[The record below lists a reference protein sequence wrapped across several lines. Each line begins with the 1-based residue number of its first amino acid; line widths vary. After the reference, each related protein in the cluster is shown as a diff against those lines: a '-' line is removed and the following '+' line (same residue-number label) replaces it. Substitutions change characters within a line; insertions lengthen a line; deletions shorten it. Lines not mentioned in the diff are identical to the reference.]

1 MLTFLEFDGICV
13 YISMGLKGHGGS
25 SSNNLFD
32 MGVISM
38 HKRSY
43 SFPDKREFQENK
55 LDHTHESSDCLKMDT
70 KHFRSS
76 TSMKTKPLPNA
87 EARKSLRQE
96 ILQLEK
102 RLQNQV
108 AIRGVL
114 EKALGYNS
122 ISLDIGND
130 VSIPKSA
137 TELIKDISVLEL
149 EVGHLEQYLL
159 SLYRQAFDQQVTSTP
174 PFKGDGGPISP
185 KTSPGEK
192 TEVISGV
199 NVMSNM
205 EKPSFRSDFQSIK
218 NPQKDLNDLDG
229 EDRLIES
236 GVFRCRS
243 FLSEHSTLSAQ
254 TSPPAEPLGRD
265 VRACYSQPL
274 SMMEYG
280 QNTSSN
286 IISLAEHLG
295 TRISDHVPET
305 PNKLAEDMIRCISD
319 IYCKL
324 ANPPLSSHGLS
335 SPASTS
341 SSMSAFSP
349 KDHSGMWSPGLRK
362 YSSLDERLD
371 NPFHVQGL
379 KEFSGPYST
388 MVEVQY
394 IYRNDKKLAEVEH
407 MLQNFRFLI
416 SRLEEIDPKKM
427 THSEKLAFWINVHNA
442 LMMHAY
448 LAYGIPRNNVKRL
461 FILLK
466 AAYNIGG
473 RVVSV
478 NLIQS
483 SILGCQMSRPVQWL
497 RLLLSSKSKFKSG
510 VERQAYS
517 IDHPEPL
524 LHFALCSGSH
534 SDPAVRVYTPK
545 TIAQELEAA
554 KDEYIRA
561 TLGVSRDYKILL
573 PKIVETFAK
582 DSDLCPTGIVEMVQ
596 KSLPQSVRKS
606 LKKCQTSK
614 SKKIIQWVPHN
625 FNFRYLISNDLEK

>member
-1 MLTFLEFDGICV
+1 
-13 YISMGLKGHGGS
+13 MGLKGHGGTGT
-25 SSNNLFD
+25 SSNNMFD
-32 MGVISM
+32 MGVVSM
-38 HKRSY
+38 HKRSQ
-43 SFPDKREFQENK
+43 SFPDKSDLLGNK
-55 LDHTHESSDCLKMDT
+55 SDYVHETSDCSKMDM
-70 KHFRSS
+70 KHLQSS
-76 TSMKTKPLPNA
+76 TSLKPKPLPNA
-87 EARKSLRQE
+87 EVRNLLRQE

-114 EKALGYNS
+114 EQALGYKS
-122 ISLDIGND
+122 ISNDIGNE
-130 VSIPKSA
+130 VSIPKPA
-137 TELIKDISVLEL
+137 TELIKEISVLEL

-159 SLYRQAFDQQVTSTP
+159 SLYRQAFDQQVTSTSP
-174 PFKGDGGPISP
+174 SMKDGGPKSP
-185 KTSPGEK
+185 KTSAKEK
-192 TEVISGV
+192 SEVRSRV
-199 NVMSNM
+199 STMSNM
-205 EKPSFRSDFQSIK
+205 EKPSPRSTCI
-218 NPQKDLNDLDG
+218 NPQKDLNDLGG
-229 EDRLIES
+229 EDRLVES
-236 GVFRCRS
+236 GVYRCRS
-243 FLSEHSTLSAQ
+243 FLAQHSTLSSQ
-254 TSPPAEPLGRD
+254 NSPLAESLGRD

-280 QNTSSN
+280 QNTASN

-305 PNKLAEDMIRCISD
+305 PNKLAEDMIQCISD

-324 ANPPLSSHGLS
+324 ADPPVLDHGLS
-335 SPASTS
+335 SPTSSS

-349 KDHSGMWSPGLRK
+349 KDHSGMWSPGLKK

-448 LAYGIPRNNVKRL
+448 LAYGIPQNNVKRL

-473 RVVSV
+473 HIVSA

-483 SILGCQMSRPVQWL
+483 SILGCRMSRPGQWL

-510 VERQAYS
+510 DERQAYS
-517 IDHPEPL
+517 IEHPEPL

-545 TIAQELEAA
+545 SIAKELEAA

-561 TLGVSRDYKILL
+561 TFGVSKDHKILL
-573 PKIVETFAK
+573 PKIVESFAK
-582 DSDLCPTGIVEMVQ
+582 DSDLCTTGIVEMIQ

-606 LKKCQTSK
+606 IKKCQMSK
-614 SKKIIQWVPHN
+614 SKKIIQWVPYN
-625 FNFRYLISNDLEK
+625 YNFRYLISKDLEK

>member
-1 MLTFLEFDGICV
+1 
-13 YISMGLKGHGGS
+13 MGLKGHGGT
-25 SSNNLFD
+25 SSNNMFD
-32 MGVISM
+32 MGVISL
-38 HKRSY
+38 HKRSQ
-43 SFPDKREFQENK
+43 SLPDKSGLQENK
-55 LDHTHESSDCLKMDT
+55 LDHTHKTSYCSKMDM
-70 KHFRSS
+70 KHLKSG
-76 TSMKTKPLPNA
+76 TSIKTKPLPIA
-87 EARKSLRQE
+87 EVRNSLRQE

-114 EKALGYNS
+114 EKALGYGS
-122 ISLDIGND
+122 ISHDIGNEI
-130 VSIPKSA
+130 SIPKPA
-137 TELIKDISVLEL
+137 TELIKEISVLEL

-159 SLYRQAFDQQVTSTP
+159 SLYRQAFDEQVTSTSP
-174 PFKGDGGPISP
+174 SMKEGVPKAP
-185 KTSPGEK
+185 KTSLRGK
-192 TEVISGV
+192 SEVMSGV
-199 NVMSNM
+199 DIMSNI
-205 EKPSFRSDFQSIK
+205 EKPSLRSNCRSII
-218 NPQKDLNDLDG
+218 NPQEDLNGLGG
-229 EDRLIES
+229 EDRLVES
-236 GVFRCRS
+236 GVYRCHS
-243 FLSEHSTLSAQ
+243 FLSQPSTLSAQ
-254 TSPPAEPLGRD
+254 TSPPEEPLGRD

-295 TRISDHVPET
+295 TRISDHVPDT
-305 PNKLAEDMIRCISD
+305 PNKLSEDMIQCISD

-324 ANPPLSSHGLS
+324 ADPPLSNQGLL
-335 SPASTS
+335 SPTS
-341 SSMSAFSP
+341 SSSSISAYSP

-394 IYRNDKKLAEVEH
+394 ICRDDKKLVEVEH

-448 LAYGIPRNNVKRL
+448 LAYGIPQNNVKRL
-461 FILLK
+461 LVLLK
-466 AAYNIGG
+466 AAYNVGG
-473 RVVSV
+473 HIVSA
-478 NLIQS
+478 NLIQI
-483 SILGCQMSRPVQWL
+483 SILRCRMSRPGQWF
-497 RLLLSSKSKFKSG
+497 RLLLSSKSKFKPG
-510 VERQAYS
+510 DDRQAYS
-517 IDHPEPL
+517 IEHPEPL

-545 TIAQELEAA
+545 KIAQELEAA

-561 TLGVSRDYKILL
+561 TFGVSKDHKILL
-573 PKIVETFAK
+573 PKIVESFAK
-582 DSDLCPTGIVEMVQ
+582 DSDLCPTGLVEMIQ
-596 KSLPQSVRKS
+596 KSLPHSVRKS
-606 LKKCQTSK
+606 IKKCQTSK
-614 SKKIIQWVPHN
+614 SKKIIEWVPYN
-625 FNFRYLISNDLEK
+625 FSFRYLILKELEI